1 MGLPNIELVVE
12 GNQTMLASEQLA
24 DVAVAVPRDVQRFEG
39 QVVVFLDD
47 LLRDHSLE
55 RHIRCTSPRGETY
68 TFPAGDVAGYCLLST
83 NAPSWKLV
91 PAGRD
96 KLSEITVPRFVLRE
110 VQRIELGVVAEDEAG
125 SDEVF
130 TNLTDAL
137 LRPKTVR
144 FLNLTNAYL
153 EVFPPGIFDL
163 TNLESL
169 NLGQNRIREVPPEI
183 GTLRNLQVLKL
194 SRNRLRALP
203 DEIGRLKQ
211 LTELHASRNEIE
223 SLPEKFWNLEN
234 LQLLNLGSNRLTSIP
249 DDIQSLKSLRELE
262 LDENPIPGQERQRI
276 EQLLPNVSVEW

>member
-1 MGLPNIELVVE
+1 MNLPNIELVAE
-12 GNQTMLASEQLA
+12 GNQAVLPSEQLA
-24 DVAVAVPRDVQRFEG
+24 DVAVAVPRDVQRFDG
-39 QVVVFLDD
+39 QVVVFLDE
-47 LLRDHSLE
+47 LLRDRHVE
-55 RHIRCTSPRGETY
+55 KHIRCTSPRGETF
-68 TFPAGDVAGYCLLST
+68 TFPAEDLAGHCLLST

-96 KLSEITVPRFVLRE
+96 QLAEITVPRFVLRE

-137 LRPKTVR
+137 LRPNRVR

-169 NLGQNRIREVPPEI
+169 NLGKNRIRELPPEI
-183 GTLRNLQVLKL
+183 GTLRGLQVLKL
-194 SRNRLRALP
+194 SRNLLRTLP
-203 DEIGRLKQ
+203 GEIGRLKQ
-211 LTELHASRNEIE
+211 MTELHVSRNEIE

-234 LQLLNLGSNRLTSIP
+234 LRLLNLGSNRLTSIP
-249 DDIQSLKSLRELE
+249 DDIRSLKSLRELE
-262 LDENPIPGQERQRI
+262 LDENPIPREERQRI